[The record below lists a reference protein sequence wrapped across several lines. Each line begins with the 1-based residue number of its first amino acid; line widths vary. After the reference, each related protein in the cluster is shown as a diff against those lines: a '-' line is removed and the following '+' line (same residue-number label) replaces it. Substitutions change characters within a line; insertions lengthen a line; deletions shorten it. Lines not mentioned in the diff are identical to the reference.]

1 MDVAHGRTVE
11 MHTPGI
17 EALED
22 GWTLSVPE
30 HLRSML
36 AEHTARTAS

>member
-1 MDVAHGRTVE
+1 MDVARGRTVE
-11 MHTPGI
+11 MHMPG
-17 EALED
+17 LEPVAD

-36 AEHTARTAS
+36 AAHSAP